1 MGERFTRIGKYRN
14 ELITNFIIMC
24 MNKRNYLTAAAM
36 ALAVLSSCGGQKEAR
51 NTSGIDLAN
60 MDTTVS
66 AGQDF
71 FRYACGGWNDAHPL
85 TAEYSRYGTFD
96 QLAENNQKQLREL
109 IEGLASQQNEAGTVA
124 QKIGDLYNIAMDSVA
139 RNEQGFAP
147 VKPMLDKIAA
157 LTDKSQIIP
166 MSVEM
171 RRFQG
176 IGTYF
181 NFYVYADPKN
191 SALNIFQMGQGGIN
205 LGEKEYYLDTDSITE
220 NIRNE
225 YKKYIAKLFALSGF
239 SEAEAQQ
246 KVADVME
253 IETSIAK
260 VSRSAAELR
269 NPEANYH
276 KMSYADLKKRIP
288 GIDWDAFMTGLG
300 IQAPAELNVEQ
311 VESIQEVARLISAL
325 PVSKHVSYLEYNL
338 LDAAASCLSDD
349 FVAARF
355 DFYGKVMSGRQ
366 VNQPRW
372 KRAVNSVN
380 GMLGELVGEMYVEK
394 YFPAAAKERMLKL
407 VENLRVALGER
418 IDAQEWMSDSTKV
431 RAHEKLDAFRVKV
444 GYPDK
449 WKDYSK
455 LEIKKDSYWANVCRA
470 SEWGFNDMISRL
482 GKPVDRD
489 EWLMT
494 PQTVNAY
501 YNPSTNEICF
511 PAAILQP
518 PFFNMDADDAAN
530 YGAIGVVI
538 GHEMT
543 HGFDD
548 QGRQFDKN
556 GNLTDWWAE
565 GDADR
570 FKERAQVMVDFFN
583 NIEVLPG
590 LKGNGQLT
598 LGENLADHGGLNVA
612 YLAFRNATKD
622 APLEVKEG
630 FTPEQR
636 FFIAYATLWAGNIR
650 DEQARVYTKSDPHSL
665 GKWRV
670 NGALPHIQAWYDAFQ
685 ITPDDSLYVAPENRV
700 NIW

>member
-1 MGERFTRIGKYRN
+1 
-14 ELITNFIIMC
+14 
-24 MNKRNYLTAAAM
+24 MNKKNYVAVATLAFAMLT
-36 ALAVLSSCGGQKEAR
+36 SCAGQKEAKS
-51 NTSGIDLAN
+51 TSGIDLAN

-66 AGQDF
+66 AGTDF

-85 TAEYSRYGTFD
+85 IAEYSRYGTFD
-96 QLAENNQKQLREL
+96 ELFENSQKQLREL
-109 IEGLASQQNEAGTVA
+109 IEGLAAQKNNQAGSAA
-124 QKIGDLYNIAMDSVA
+124 QKIGDLYNMAMDSVTL
-139 RNEQGFAP
+139 NKQGAEP
-147 VKPMLDKIAA
+147 VKAMLDKIAGMK
-157 LTDKSQIIP
+157 DKSEIVP
-166 MSVEM
+166 MMTEM
-171 RRFQG
+171 AHIG

-181 NFYVYADPKN
+181 RSYVYADPKN
-191 SALNIFQMGQGGIN
+191 SSLNIFQMGQGGIN
-205 LGEKEYYLDTDSITE
+205 LGEKEYYLDTDSITQ
-220 NIRNE
+220 NIRE
-225 YKKYIAKLFALSGF
+225 QYKLYIGKLFQLAGF
-239 SEAEAQQ
+239 SEADAQQ

-253 IETSIAK
+253 IETAIAK
-260 VSRSAAELR
+260 VSRSATELR
-269 NPEANYH
+269 DPEANYH
-276 KMSYADLKKRIP
+276 KMSFDELKKTIS
-288 GIDWDAFMTGLG
+288 GIDWDAYMKGLG
-300 IQAPAELNVEQ
+300 IQVPAELNVEQ
-311 VESIQEVARLISAL
+311 VEPIQEVARLMNTL
-325 PVSKHVSYLEYNL
+325 PLSKHVSYLEYNL

-355 DFYGKVMSGRQ
+355 DFYGKVLSGRQ

-394 YFPAAAKERMLKL
+394 YFPAAAKERMVKL
-407 VENLRVALGER
+407 VKNLQTALGER
-418 IDAQEWMSDSTKV
+418 IDAQEWMSDSTKI
-431 RAHEKLDAFRVKV
+431 RAHEKLAVFHVKV

-455 LEIKKDSYWANVCRA
+455 LEIKNDSYWANVCRA
-470 SEWGFNDMISRL
+470 SEWGFNDMYSRI
-482 GKPVDRD
+482 GKPVDKD

-518 PFFNMDADDAAN
+518 PFFNMEADDAAN

-548 QGRQFDKN
+548 QGRQFDKD
-556 GNLTDWWAE
+556 GNLTDWWAP

-583 NIEVLPG
+583 KIEVLPG
-590 LKGNGQLT
+590 LQANGELT

-612 YLAFRNATKD
+612 YLAFQNATKD
-622 APLEVKEG
+622 APLGVVDG

-636 FFIAYATLWAGNIR
+636 FFLAYATLWAGNIR
-650 DEQARVYTKSDPHSL
+650 DEQIRVYTKSDPHSL

-670 NGALPHIQAWYDAFQ
+670 NGALPHIQAWYDAFH
-685 ITPDDSLYVAPENRV
+685 ITPSDPLYVAPENRV
-700 NIW
+700 NVW

>member
-1 MGERFTRIGKYRN
+1 
-14 ELITNFIIMC
+14 
-24 MNKRNYLTAAAM
+24 MNKKNYVAAAT
-36 ALAVLSSCGGQKEAR
+36 LAFAMLTSCAGQKEAKSI
-51 NTSGIDLAN
+51 SGINLAN

-66 AGQDF
+66 AGTDF

-96 QLAENNQKQLREL
+96 ELFENSQTQLREL
-109 IEGLASQQNEAGTVA
+109 IEGLAAQKNNQAGSAA
-124 QKIGDLYNIAMDSVA
+124 QKIGDLYNMAMDSVTL
-139 RNEQGFAP
+139 NKQGAEP
-147 VKPMLDKIAA
+147 VKAMLDKIAG
-157 LTDKSQIIP
+157 LKDKNEIVP
-166 MSVEM
+166 MMTEM
-171 RRFQG
+171 AHIG

-181 NFYVYADPKN
+181 RSYVYADPKN
-191 SALNIFQMGQGGIN
+191 SSLNIFQMGQGGIN
-205 LGEKEYYLDTDSITE
+205 LGEKEYYLDTDSITQ
-220 NIRNE
+220 NIRE
-225 YKKYIAKLFALSGF
+225 QYKLYIGKLFQLAGF
-239 SEAEAQQ
+239 SEADAQQ

-253 IETSIAK
+253 IETAIAK
-260 VSRSAAELR
+260 VSRSATELR
-269 NPEANYH
+269 DPEANYH
-276 KMSYADLKKRIP
+276 KMSFDELKKTIA
-288 GIDWDAFMTGLG
+288 GIDWDAYMKGLG

-311 VESIQEVARLISAL
+311 VEPIQEVARLMNTL
-325 PVSKHVSYLEYNL
+325 PLSKHVSYLEYNL

-355 DFYGKVMSGRQ
+355 DFYGKVLSGRQ

-394 YFPAAAKERMLKL
+394 YFPAAAKERMVKL
-407 VENLRVALGER
+407 VKNLQTALGER
-418 IDAQEWMSDSTKV
+418 IDAQEWMSDSTKI
-431 RAHEKLDAFRVKV
+431 RAHEKLATFHVKV

-455 LEIKKDSYWANVCRA
+455 LEIKNDSYWANVCRA
-470 SEWGFNDMISRL
+470 SEWRFNDMYSRI
-482 GKPVDRD
+482 GKPVDKD

-518 PFFNMDADDAAN
+518 PFFNMEADDAAN

-548 QGRQFDKN
+548 QGRQFDKD
-556 GNLTDWWAE
+556 GNLTDWWAP

-583 NIEVLPG
+583 KIEVLPG
-590 LKGNGQLT
+590 LQANGELT

-612 YLAFRNATKD
+612 YLAFQNATKD
-622 APLEVKEG
+622 APLGVVDG

-636 FFIAYATLWAGNIR
+636 FFLAYATLWAGNIR
-650 DEQARVYTKSDPHSL
+650 DEQIRVYTKSDPHSL

-670 NGALPHIQAWYDAFQ
+670 NGALPHIQAWYDAFH
-685 ITPDDSLYVAPENRV
+685 ITPSDPLYVAPENRV
-700 NIW
+700 NVW

>member
-1 MGERFTRIGKYRN
+1 
-14 ELITNFIIMC
+14 
-24 MNKRNYLTAAAM
+24 MNKKNYVAVATLAFAMLT
-36 ALAVLSSCGGQKEAR
+36 SCAGQKEAKS
-51 NTSGIDLAN
+51 TSGIDLAN

-66 AGQDF
+66 AGTDF

-96 QLAENNQKQLREL
+96 ELFENSQTQLREL
-109 IEGLASQQNEAGTVA
+109 IEGLAAQKNNQAGSAA
-124 QKIGDLYNIAMDSVA
+124 QKIGDLYNMAMDSVTL
-139 RNEQGFAP
+139 NKQGAEP
-147 VKPMLDKIAA
+147 VKAMLDKIAG
-157 LTDKSQIIP
+157 LKDKSEIVP
-166 MSVEM
+166 MMTEM
-171 RRFQG
+171 AHIG

-181 NFYVYADPKN
+181 HSYVYADPKN
-191 SALNIFQMGQGGIN
+191 SSLNIFQMGQGGIN
-205 LGEKEYYLDTDSITE
+205 LGEKEYYLDTDSITQ
-220 NIRNE
+220 NIRE
-225 YKKYIAKLFALSGF
+225 QYKLYIGKLFQLAGF
-239 SEAEAQQ
+239 SEADAQQ

-253 IETSIAK
+253 IETAIAK
-260 VSRSAAELR
+260 VSRSATELR
-269 NPEANYH
+269 DPEANYH
-276 KMSYADLKKRIP
+276 KMSFDELKKTIA
-288 GIDWDAFMTGLG
+288 GIDWDAYMKGLG

-311 VESIQEVARLISAL
+311 VEPIQEVARLMNTL
-325 PVSKHVSYLEYNL
+325 PLSKHVSYLEYNL

-355 DFYGKVMSGRQ
+355 DFYGKVLSGRQ

-394 YFPAAAKERMLKL
+394 YFPAAAKERMVKL
-407 VENLRVALGER
+407 VKNLQTALGER
-418 IDAQEWMSDSTKV
+418 IDAQEWMSDSTKI
-431 RAHEKLDAFRVKV
+431 RAHEKLATFHVKV

-455 LEIKKDSYWANVCRA
+455 LEIKNDSYWANVCRA
-470 SEWGFNDMISRL
+470 SEWGFNDMYSRI
-482 GKPVDRD
+482 GKPVDKD

-518 PFFNMDADDAAN
+518 PFFNMEADDAAN

-548 QGRQFDKN
+548 QGRQFDKD
-556 GNLTDWWAE
+556 GNLTDWWAP

-583 NIEVLPG
+583 KIEVLPG
-590 LKGNGQLT
+590 LQANGELT

-612 YLAFRNATKD
+612 YLAFQNATKD
-622 APLEVKEG
+622 APLDVVDG

-636 FFIAYATLWAGNIR
+636 FFLAYATLWAGNIR
-650 DEQARVYTKSDPHSL
+650 DEQIRVYTKSDPHSL

-670 NGALPHIQAWYDAFQ
+670 NGALPHIQAWYDAFH
-685 ITPDDSLYVAPENRV
+685 ITPSDPLYVAPENRV
-700 NIW
+700 NVW

>member
-1 MGERFTRIGKYRN
+1 
-14 ELITNFIIMC
+14 
-24 MNKRNYLTAAAM
+24 MNKKNYVAVATLAFAMLT
-36 ALAVLSSCGGQKEAR
+36 SCAGQKEAKS
-51 NTSGIDLAN
+51 TSGIDLAN

-66 AGQDF
+66 AGTDF

-96 QLAENNQKQLREL
+96 ELFENSQKQLREL
-109 IEGLASQQNEAGTVA
+109 IEGLAAQKNNQAGSAA
-124 QKIGDLYNIAMDSVA
+124 QKIGDLYNMAMDSVTL
-139 RNEQGFAP
+139 NKQGAEP
-147 VKPMLDKIAA
+147 VKAMLDKIAGMK
-157 LTDKSQIIP
+157 DKSEIVP
-166 MSVEM
+166 MMTEM
-171 RRFQG
+171 AHIG

-181 NFYVYADPKN
+181 RSYVYADPKN
-191 SALNIFQMGQGGIN
+191 SSLNIFQMGQGGIN
-205 LGEKEYYLDTDSITE
+205 LGEKEYYLDTDSITQ
-220 NIRNE
+220 NIRE
-225 YKKYIAKLFALSGF
+225 QYKLYIGKLFQLAGF
-239 SEAEAQQ
+239 SEADAQQ

-253 IETSIAK
+253 IETAIAK
-260 VSRSAAELR
+260 VSRSATELR
-269 NPEANYH
+269 DPEANYQ
-276 KMSYADLKKRIP
+276 KMSFDELKKTIS
-288 GIDWDAFMTGLG
+288 GIDWDAYMKGLG
-300 IQAPAELNVEQ
+300 IQVPAELNVEQ
-311 VESIQEVARLISAL
+311 VEPIQEVARLMNTL
-325 PVSKHVSYLEYNL
+325 PLSKHVSYLEYNL

-355 DFYGKVMSGRQ
+355 DFYGKVLSGRQ

-394 YFPAAAKERMLKL
+394 YFPAAAKERMVKL
-407 VENLRVALGER
+407 VKNLQTALGER
-418 IDAQEWMSDSTKV
+418 IDAQEWMSDSTKI
-431 RAHEKLDAFRVKV
+431 RAHEKLAAFHVKV

-455 LEIKKDSYWANVCRA
+455 LEIKNDSYWANVCRA
-470 SEWGFNDMISRL
+470 SEWGFNDMYSRI
-482 GKPVDRD
+482 GKPVDKD

-518 PFFNMDADDAAN
+518 PFFNMEADDAAN

-548 QGRQFDKN
+548 QGRQFDKD
-556 GNLTDWWAE
+556 GNLTDWWAP

-583 NIEVLPG
+583 KIEVLPG
-590 LKGNGQLT
+590 LQANGELT

-612 YLAFRNATKD
+612 YLAFQNATKD
-622 APLEVKEG
+622 APLGVVDG

-636 FFIAYATLWAGNIR
+636 FFLAYATLWAGNIR
-650 DEQARVYTKSDPHSL
+650 DEQIRVYTKSDPHSL

-670 NGALPHIQAWYDAFQ
+670 NGALPHIQAWYDAFH
-685 ITPDDSLYVAPENRV
+685 ITPSDPLYVAPENRV
-700 NIW
+700 NVW

>member
-1 MGERFTRIGKYRN
+1 
-14 ELITNFIIMC
+14 
-24 MNKRNYLTAAAM
+24 MNKKNYVAVATLAFAMLT
-36 ALAVLSSCGGQKEAR
+36 SCAGQKEAKS
-51 NTSGIDLAN
+51 TSGINLAN

-66 AGQDF
+66 AGTDF

-96 QLAENNQKQLREL
+96 ELFENSQTQLREL
-109 IEGLASQQNEAGTVA
+109 IEGLAAQKNNQAGSAA
-124 QKIGDLYNIAMDSVA
+124 QKIGDLYNMAMDSVTL
-139 RNEQGFAP
+139 NKQGAEP
-147 VKPMLDKIAA
+147 VKAMLDKIAG
-157 LTDKSQIIP
+157 LKDKNEIVP
-166 MSVEM
+166 MMTEM
-171 RRFQG
+171 AHIG

-181 NFYVYADPKN
+181 RSYVYADPKN
-191 SALNIFQMGQGGIN
+191 SSLNIFQMGQGGIN
-205 LGEKEYYLDTDSITE
+205 LGEKEYYLDTDSITQ
-220 NIRNE
+220 NIRE
-225 YKKYIAKLFALSGF
+225 QYKLYIGKLFQLAGF
-239 SEAEAQQ
+239 SEADAQQ

-253 IETSIAK
+253 IETAIAK
-260 VSRSAAELR
+260 VSRSATELR
-269 NPEANYH
+269 DPEANYH
-276 KMSYADLKKRIP
+276 KMSFDELKKTIA
-288 GIDWDAFMTGLG
+288 GIDWDAYMKGWG

-311 VESIQEVARLISAL
+311 VEPIQEVARLMNTL
-325 PVSKHVSYLEYNL
+325 PLSKHVSYLEYNL

-355 DFYGKVMSGRQ
+355 DFYGKVLSGRQ

-394 YFPAAAKERMLKL
+394 YFPAAAKERMVKL
-407 VENLRVALGER
+407 VKNLQTALGER
-418 IDAQEWMSDSTKV
+418 IDAQEWMSDSTKI
-431 RAHEKLDAFRVKV
+431 RAHEKLATFHVKV

-455 LEIKKDSYWANVCRA
+455 LEIKNDSYWANVCRA
-470 SEWGFNDMISRL
+470 SEWGFNDMYSRI
-482 GKPVDRD
+482 GKPVDKD

-518 PFFNMDADDAAN
+518 PFFNMEADDAAN

-548 QGRQFDKN
+548 QGRQFDKD
-556 GNLTDWWAE
+556 GNLTDWWAP

-583 NIEVLPG
+583 KIEVLPG
-590 LKGNGQLT
+590 LQANGELT

-612 YLAFRNATKD
+612 YLAFQNATKD
-622 APLEVKEG
+622 APLGVVDG

-636 FFIAYATLWAGNIR
+636 FFLAYATLWAGNIR
-650 DEQARVYTKSDPHSL
+650 DEQIRVYTKSDPHSL

-670 NGALPHIQAWYDAFQ
+670 NGALPHIQAWYDAFH
-685 ITPDDSLYVAPENRV
+685 ITPSDPLYVAPENRV
-700 NIW
+700 NVW

>member
-1 MGERFTRIGKYRN
+1 
-14 ELITNFIIMC
+14 
-24 MNKRNYLTAAAM
+24 MNKKNYVAVATLAFAMLT
-36 ALAVLSSCGGQKEAR
+36 SCAGQKEAKS
-51 NTSGIDLAN
+51 TSGIDLAN

-66 AGQDF
+66 AGTDF
-71 FRYACGGWNDAHPL
+71 FRYACGGWNDAYPL

-96 QLAENNQKQLREL
+96 ELFENSQKQLREL
-109 IEGLASQQNEAGTVA
+109 IEGLAAQKNNQAGSAA
-124 QKIGDLYNIAMDSVA
+124 QKIGDLYNMAMDSVTL
-139 RNEQGFAP
+139 NKQGAEP
-147 VKPMLDKIAA
+147 VKAMLDKIAGMK
-157 LTDKSQIIP
+157 DKSEIVP
-166 MSVEM
+166 MMTEM
-171 RRFQG
+171 AHIG

-181 NFYVYADPKN
+181 RSYVYADPKN
-191 SALNIFQMGQGGIN
+191 SSLNIFQMGQGGIN
-205 LGEKEYYLDTDSITE
+205 LGEKEYYLDTDSITQ
-220 NIRNE
+220 NIRE
-225 YKKYIAKLFALSGF
+225 QYKLYIGKLFQLAGF
-239 SEAEAQQ
+239 SEADAQQ

-253 IETSIAK
+253 VETAIAK
-260 VSRSAAELR
+260 VSRSATELR
-269 NPEANYH
+269 DPEANYH
-276 KMSYADLKKRIP
+276 KMSFDELKKTIS
-288 GIDWDAFMTGLG
+288 GIDWDAYMKGLG
-300 IQAPAELNVEQ
+300 IQVPAELNVEQ
-311 VESIQEVARLISAL
+311 VEPIQEVARLMNTL
-325 PVSKHVSYLEYNL
+325 PLSKHVSYLEYNL

-355 DFYGKVMSGRQ
+355 DFYGKVLSGRQ

-394 YFPAAAKERMLKL
+394 YFPAAAKERMVKL
-407 VENLRVALGER
+407 VKNLQTALGER
-418 IDAQEWMSDSTKV
+418 IDAQEWMSDSTKI
-431 RAHEKLDAFRVKV
+431 RAHEKLAVFHVKV

-455 LEIKKDSYWANVCRA
+455 LEIKNDSYWANVCRA
-470 SEWGFNDMISRL
+470 SEWGFNDMYSRI
-482 GKPVDRD
+482 GKPVDKD

-518 PFFNMDADDAAN
+518 PFFNMEADDAAN

-548 QGRQFDKN
+548 QGRQFDKD
-556 GNLTDWWAE
+556 GNLTDWWAP

-583 NIEVLPG
+583 KIEVLPG
-590 LKGNGQLT
+590 LQANGELT

-612 YLAFRNATKD
+612 YLAFQNATKD
-622 APLEVKEG
+622 APLGVVDG

-636 FFIAYATLWAGNIR
+636 FFLAYATLWAGNIR
-650 DEQARVYTKSDPHSL
+650 DEQIRVYTKSDPHSL

-670 NGALPHIQAWYDAFQ
+670 NGALPHIQAWYDAFH
-685 ITPDDSLYVAPENRV
+685 ITPSDPLYVAPENRV
-700 NIW
+700 NVW

>member
-1 MGERFTRIGKYRN
+1 
-14 ELITNFIIMC
+14 
-24 MNKRNYLTAAAM
+24 MNKKNYVAVATLAFAMLT
-36 ALAVLSSCGGQKEAR
+36 SCAGQKEAKS
-51 NTSGIDLAN
+51 TSGIDLAN

-66 AGQDF
+66 AGTDF

-96 QLAENNQKQLREL
+96 ELFENSQKQLREL
-109 IEGLASQQNEAGTVA
+109 IEGLAAQKNNQAGSAA
-124 QKIGDLYNIAMDSVA
+124 QKIGDLYNMAMDSVTL
-139 RNEQGFAP
+139 NKQGAEP
-147 VKPMLDKIAA
+147 VKAMLDKIAGMK
-157 LTDKSQIIP
+157 DKSEIVP
-166 MSVEM
+166 MMTEM
-171 RRFQG
+171 AHIG

-181 NFYVYADPKN
+181 HSYVYADPKN
-191 SALNIFQMGQGGIN
+191 SSLNIFQMGQGGIN
-205 LGEKEYYLDTDSITE
+205 LGEKEYYLDTDSITQ
-220 NIRNE
+220 NIRE
-225 YKKYIAKLFALSGF
+225 QYKLYIGKLFQLAGF

-253 IETSIAK
+253 IETAIAK
-260 VSRSAAELR
+260 VSRSATELR
-269 NPEANYH
+269 DPEANYH
-276 KMSYADLKKRIP
+276 KMSFDELKKTIA
-288 GIDWDAFMTGLG
+288 GIDWDAYMKGLG

-311 VESIQEVARLISAL
+311 VEPIQEVARLMNTL
-325 PVSKHVSYLEYNL
+325 PLSKHVSYLEYNL

-355 DFYGKVMSGRQ
+355 DFYGKVLSGRQ

-394 YFPAAAKERMLKL
+394 YFPAAAKERMVKL
-407 VENLRVALGER
+407 VKNLQTALGER
-418 IDAQEWMSDSTKV
+418 IDAQEWMSDSTKI
-431 RAHEKLDAFRVKV
+431 RAHEKLATFHVKV

-455 LEIKKDSYWANVCRA
+455 LEIKNDSYWANVCRA
-470 SEWGFNDMISRL
+470 SEWGFNDMYSRI
-482 GKPVDRD
+482 GKPVDKD

-518 PFFNMDADDAAN
+518 PFFNMEADDAAN

-548 QGRQFDKN
+548 QGRQFDKD
-556 GNLTDWWAE
+556 GNLTDWWAP

-583 NIEVLPG
+583 KIEVLPG
-590 LKGNGQLT
+590 LQANGELT

-612 YLAFRNATKD
+612 YLAFQNATKD
-622 APLEVKEG
+622 APLGVVDG

-636 FFIAYATLWAGNIR
+636 FFLAYATLWAGNIR
-650 DEQARVYTKSDPHSL
+650 DEQIRVYTKSDPHSL

-670 NGALPHIQAWYDAFQ
+670 NGALPHIQAWYDAFH
-685 ITPDDSLYVAPENRV
+685 ITPSDSLYVAPENRV
-700 NIW
+700 NVW

>member
-1 MGERFTRIGKYRN
+1 
-14 ELITNFIIMC
+14 
-24 MNKRNYLTAAAM
+24 MNKKNYVAVATLAFAMLT
-36 ALAVLSSCGGQKEAR
+36 SCAGQKEAKS
-51 NTSGIDLAN
+51 TSGIDLAN

-66 AGQDF
+66 AGTDF

-96 QLAENNQKQLREL
+96 ELFENSQTQLREL
-109 IEGLASQQNEAGTVA
+109 IEGLAAQKNNQAGSAA
-124 QKIGDLYNIAMDSVA
+124 QKIGDLYNMAMDSVTL
-139 RNEQGFAP
+139 NKQGAEP
-147 VKPMLDKIAA
+147 VKAMLDKIAG
-157 LTDKSQIIP
+157 LKDKSEIVP
-166 MSVEM
+166 MMTEM
-171 RRFQG
+171 AHIG

-181 NFYVYADPKN
+181 RSYVYADPKN
-191 SALNIFQMGQGGIN
+191 SSLNIFQMGQGGIN
-205 LGEKEYYLDTDSITE
+205 LGEKEYYLDTDSITQ
-220 NIRNE
+220 NIRE
-225 YKKYIAKLFALSGF
+225 QYKLYIGKLFQLAGF
-239 SEAEAQQ
+239 SEADAQQ

-253 IETSIAK
+253 IETAIAK
-260 VSRSAAELR
+260 VSRSATELR
-269 NPEANYH
+269 DPEANYH
-276 KMSYADLKKRIP
+276 KMSFDELKKTIA
-288 GIDWDAFMTGLG
+288 GIDWDAYMKGLG

-311 VESIQEVARLISAL
+311 VEPIQEVARLMNTL
-325 PVSKHVSYLEYNL
+325 PLSKHVSYLEYNL

-355 DFYGKVMSGRQ
+355 DFYGKVLSGRQ

-394 YFPAAAKERMLKL
+394 YFPAAAKERMVKL
-407 VENLRVALGER
+407 VKNLQTALGER
-418 IDAQEWMSDSTKV
+418 IDAQEWMSDSTKI
-431 RAHEKLDAFRVKV
+431 RAHEKLTTFHVKV

-455 LEIKKDSYWANVCRA
+455 LEIKNDSYWANVCRA
-470 SEWGFNDMISRL
+470 SEWGFNDMYSRI
-482 GKPVDRD
+482 GKPVDKD

-518 PFFNMDADDAAN
+518 PFFNMEADDAAN

-548 QGRQFDKN
+548 QGRQFDKD
-556 GNLTDWWAE
+556 GNLTDWWAP

-583 NIEVLPG
+583 KIEVLPG
-590 LKGNGQLT
+590 LQANGELT

-612 YLAFRNATKD
+612 YLAFQNATKD
-622 APLEVKEG
+622 APLGVVDG

-636 FFIAYATLWAGNIR
+636 FFLAYATLWAGNIR
-650 DEQARVYTKSDPHSL
+650 DEQIRVYTKSDPHSL

-670 NGALPHIQAWYDAFQ
+670 NGALPHIQAWYDAFH
-685 ITPDDSLYVAPENRV
+685 ITPSDPLYVAPENRV
-700 NIW
+700 NVW

>member
-1 MGERFTRIGKYRN
+1 
-14 ELITNFIIMC
+14 
-24 MNKRNYLTAAAM
+24 MNKKNYLTVAAM
-36 ALAVLSSCGGQKEAR
+36 TLAVLSSCGGQKEVK
-51 NTSGIDLAN
+51 NTSGINLAN

-109 IEGLASQQNEAGTVA
+109 IEGLAAQQNEQGTTA
-124 QKIGDLYNIAMDSVA
+124 QKVGDLYNMAMDSVTL
-139 RNEQGFAP
+139 NEQGYAP
-147 VKPMLDKIAA
+147 IKPMLEKIAA
-157 LTDKSQIIP
+157 LTDKKQIIP

-171 RRFQG
+171 RRSQG

-191 SALNIFQMGQGGIN
+191 SVLNIFQMGQGGIN

-225 YKKYIAKLFALSGF
+225 YKKYIAKLFTLAGF
-239 SEAEAQQ
+239 SEADAQQ

-253 IETSIAK
+253 IETGIAK

-276 KMSYADLKKRIP
+276 KMTYADLKKQIP

-311 VESIQEVARLISAL
+311 VEPIQEVARLINTL
-325 PVSKHVSYLEYNL
+325 PVSKHISYLEYNL

-394 YFPAAAKERMLKL
+394 YFPAAAKERMVKL
-407 VENLRVALGER
+407 VKNLQVALGER

-431 RAHEKLDAFRVKV
+431 RAHEKLDAFHVKV

-455 LEIKKDSYWANVCRA
+455 LDIKKDSYWANVCRA

-482 GKPVDRD
+482 GKPVDKD

-548 QGRQFDKN
+548 QGRQFDKD
-556 GNLTDWWAE
+556 GNLKDWWAE

-590 LKGNGQLT
+590 LNGNGQLT

-612 YLAFRNATKD
+612 YLAFQNATKD
-622 APLEVKEG
+622 APLEVKDG

-650 DEQARVYTKSDPHSL
+650 DEQIRVYTKSDPHSL
-665 GKWRV
+665 GRWRV
-670 NGALPHIQAWYDAFQ
+670 NGALPHIQAWYDAFN
-685 ITPDDSLYVAPENRV
+685 ITPDDSLYVAPEKRV

>member
-1 MGERFTRIGKYRN
+1 
-14 ELITNFIIMC
+14 
-24 MNKRNYLTAAAM
+24 MNKKNYVAVATLAFAMLT
-36 ALAVLSSCGGQKEAR
+36 SCAGQKEAKS
-51 NTSGIDLAN
+51 TSGIDLAN

-66 AGQDF
+66 AGTDF

-96 QLAENNQKQLREL
+96 ELFENSQKQLREL
-109 IEGLASQQNEAGTVA
+109 IEGLAAQKNNQAGSAA
-124 QKIGDLYNIAMDSVA
+124 QKIGDLYNMAMDSVTL
-139 RNEQGFAP
+139 NKQGAEP
-147 VKPMLDKIAA
+147 VKAMLDKIADMK
-157 LTDKSQIIP
+157 DKSEIVP
-166 MSVEM
+166 MMTEM
-171 RRFQG
+171 AHIG

-181 NFYVYADPKN
+181 RSYVYADPKN
-191 SALNIFQMGQGGIN
+191 SSLNIFQMGQGGIN
-205 LGEKEYYLDTDSITE
+205 LGEKEYYLDTDSITQ
-220 NIRNE
+220 NIRE
-225 YKKYIAKLFALSGF
+225 QYKLYIGKLFQLAGF
-239 SEAEAQQ
+239 SEADAQQ

-253 IETSIAK
+253 IETAIAK
-260 VSRSAAELR
+260 VSRSATELR
-269 NPEANYH
+269 DPEANYH
-276 KMSYADLKKRIP
+276 KMSFDELKKTIA
-288 GIDWDAFMTGLG
+288 GIDWDAYMKGLG

-311 VESIQEVARLISAL
+311 VEPIQEVARLMNTL
-325 PVSKHVSYLEYNL
+325 PLSKHVSYLEYNL

-355 DFYGKVMSGRQ
+355 DFYGKVLSGRQ

-394 YFPAAAKERMLKL
+394 YFPAAAKERMVKL
-407 VENLRVALGER
+407 VKNLQTALGER
-418 IDAQEWMSDSTKV
+418 IDAQEWMSDSTKI
-431 RAHEKLDAFRVKV
+431 RAHEKLAAFHVKV

-455 LEIKKDSYWANVCRA
+455 LEIKNDSYWANVCRA
-470 SEWGFNDMISRL
+470 SEWGFNDMYSRI
-482 GKPVDRD
+482 GKPVDKD

-518 PFFNMDADDAAN
+518 PFFNMEADDAAN

-548 QGRQFDKN
+548 QGRQFDKD
-556 GNLTDWWAE
+556 GNLTDWWAP

-583 NIEVLPG
+583 KIEVLPG
-590 LKGNGQLT
+590 LQANGELT

-612 YLAFRNATKD
+612 YLAFQNATKD
-622 APLEVKEG
+622 APLGVVDG

-636 FFIAYATLWAGNIR
+636 FFLAYATLWAGNIR
-650 DEQARVYTKSDPHSL
+650 DEQIRVYTKSDPHSL

-670 NGALPHIQAWYDAFQ
+670 NGALPHIQAWYDAFH
-685 ITPDDSLYVAPENRV
+685 ITPSDPLYVAPENRV
-700 NIW
+700 NVW

>member
-1 MGERFTRIGKYRN
+1 
-14 ELITNFIIMC
+14 
-24 MNKRNYLTAAAM
+24 MNKKNYVAVATLAFAMLT
-36 ALAVLSSCGGQKEAR
+36 SCAGQKEAKS
-51 NTSGIDLAN
+51 TSGIDLAN

-66 AGQDF
+66 AGTDF

-96 QLAENNQKQLREL
+96 ELFENSQKQLREL
-109 IEGLASQQNEAGTVA
+109 IEGLAAQKNNQAGSAA
-124 QKIGDLYNIAMDSVA
+124 QKIGDLYNMAMDSVTL
-139 RNEQGFAP
+139 NKQGAEP
-147 VKPMLDKIAA
+147 VKAMLDKIAG
-157 LTDKSQIIP
+157 LKDKSEIVP
-166 MSVEM
+166 MMTEM
-171 RRFQG
+171 AHIG

-181 NFYVYADPKN
+181 HSYVYADPKN
-191 SALNIFQMGQGGIN
+191 SSLNIFQMGQGGIN
-205 LGEKEYYLDTDSITE
+205 LGEKEYYLDTDSITQS
-220 NIRNE
+220 IRE
-225 YKKYIAKLFALSGF
+225 QYKLYIGKLFQLAGF
-239 SEAEAQQ
+239 SEADAQQ

-253 IETSIAK
+253 IETAIAK
-260 VSRSAAELR
+260 VSRSATELR
-269 NPEANYH
+269 DPEANYH
-276 KMSYADLKKRIP
+276 KMSFDELKKTIA
-288 GIDWDAFMTGLG
+288 GIDWDAYMKGLG

-311 VESIQEVARLISAL
+311 VEPIQEVARLMNTL
-325 PVSKHVSYLEYNL
+325 PLSKHVSYLEYNL

-355 DFYGKVMSGRQ
+355 DFYGKVLSGRQ

-394 YFPAAAKERMLKL
+394 YFPAAAKERMVKL
-407 VENLRVALGER
+407 VKNLQTALGER
-418 IDAQEWMSDSTKV
+418 IDAQEWMSDSTKI
-431 RAHEKLDAFRVKV
+431 RAHEKLAAFHVKV

-455 LEIKKDSYWANVCRA
+455 LEIKNDSYWANVCRA
-470 SEWGFNDMISRL
+470 SEWGFNDMYSRI
-482 GKPVDRD
+482 GKPVDKD

-518 PFFNMDADDAAN
+518 PFFNMEADDAAN

-548 QGRQFDKN
+548 QGRQFDKD
-556 GNLTDWWAE
+556 GNLTDWWAP

-583 NIEVLPG
+583 KIEVLPG
-590 LKGNGQLT
+590 LQANGELT

-612 YLAFRNATKD
+612 YLAFQNATKD
-622 APLEVKEG
+622 APLGVVDG

-636 FFIAYATLWAGNIR
+636 FFLAYATLWAGNIR
-650 DEQARVYTKSDPHSL
+650 DEQIRVYTKSDPHSL

-670 NGALPHIQAWYDAFQ
+670 NGALPHIQAWYDAFH
-685 ITPDDSLYVAPENRV
+685 ITPSDPLYVAPENRV
-700 NIW
+700 NVW

>member
-1 MGERFTRIGKYRN
+1 
-14 ELITNFIIMC
+14 
-24 MNKRNYLTAAAM
+24 MNKKNYVAVATLAFAMLT
-36 ALAVLSSCGGQKEAR
+36 SCAGQKEAKS
-51 NTSGIDLAN
+51 TSGIDLAN

-66 AGQDF
+66 AGTDF

-96 QLAENNQKQLREL
+96 ELFENSQKQLREL
-109 IEGLASQQNEAGTVA
+109 IEGLAAQKNNQAGSAA
-124 QKIGDLYNIAMDSVA
+124 QKIGDLYNMAMDSVTL
-139 RNEQGFAP
+139 NKQGAEP
-147 VKPMLDKIAA
+147 VKAMLDKIAGMK
-157 LTDKSQIIP
+157 DKSEIVP
-166 MSVEM
+166 MMTEM
-171 RRFQG
+171 AHIG

-181 NFYVYADPKN
+181 HSYVYADPKN
-191 SALNIFQMGQGGIN
+191 SSLNIFQMGQGGIN
-205 LGEKEYYLDTDSITE
+205 LGEKEYYLDTDSITQ
-220 NIRNE
+220 NIRE
-225 YKKYIAKLFALSGF
+225 QYKLYIGKLFQLAGF
-239 SEAEAQQ
+239 SEADAQQ

-253 IETSIAK
+253 IETAIAK
-260 VSRSAAELR
+260 VSRSATELR
-269 NPEANYH
+269 DPEANYH
-276 KMSYADLKKRIP
+276 KMSFDELKKTIA
-288 GIDWDAFMTGLG
+288 GIDWDAYMKGLG

-311 VESIQEVARLISAL
+311 VEPIQEVARLMNAL
-325 PVSKHVSYLEYNL
+325 PLSKHVSYLEYNL

-355 DFYGKVMSGRQ
+355 DFYGKVLSGRQ

-394 YFPAAAKERMLKL
+394 YFPAAAKERMVKL
-407 VENLRVALGER
+407 VKNLQTALGER
-418 IDAQEWMSDSTKV
+418 IDAQEWMSDSTKI
-431 RAHEKLDAFRVKV
+431 RAHEKLAAFHVKV

-455 LEIKKDSYWANVCRA
+455 LEIKNDSYWANVCRA
-470 SEWGFNDMISRL
+470 SEWGFNDMYSRI
-482 GKPVDRD
+482 GKPVDKD

-518 PFFNMDADDAAN
+518 PFFNMEADDAAN

-548 QGRQFDKN
+548 QGRQFDKD
-556 GNLTDWWAE
+556 GNLTDWWAP

-583 NIEVLPG
+583 KIEVLPG
-590 LKGNGQLT
+590 LQANGELT

-612 YLAFRNATKD
+612 YLAFQNATKD
-622 APLEVKEG
+622 APLGVVDG

-636 FFIAYATLWAGNIR
+636 FFLAYATLWAGNIR
-650 DEQARVYTKSDPHSL
+650 DEQIRVYTKSDPHSL

-670 NGALPHIQAWYDAFQ
+670 NGALPHIQAWYDAFH
-685 ITPDDSLYVAPENRV
+685 ITPSDPLYVAPENRV
-700 NIW
+700 NVW

>member
-1 MGERFTRIGKYRN
+1 
-14 ELITNFIIMC
+14 
-24 MNKRNYLTAAAM
+24 MNKKNYVAVATLAFAMLT
-36 ALAVLSSCGGQKEAR
+36 SCAGQKEAKS
-51 NTSGIDLAN
+51 TSGIDLAN

-66 AGQDF
+66 AGTDF

-96 QLAENNQKQLREL
+96 ELFENSQKQLREL
-109 IEGLASQQNEAGTVA
+109 IEGLAAQKNNQAGSAA
-124 QKIGDLYNIAMDSVA
+124 QKIGDLYNMAMDSVTL
-139 RNEQGFAP
+139 NKQGAEP
-147 VKPMLDKIAA
+147 VKAMLDKIAGMK
-157 LTDKSQIIP
+157 DKSGIVP
-166 MSVEM
+166 MMTEM
-171 RRFQG
+171 AHIG

-181 NFYVYADPKN
+181 HSYVYADPKN
-191 SALNIFQMGQGGIN
+191 SSLNIFQMGQGGIN
-205 LGEKEYYLDTDSITE
+205 LGEKEYYLDTDSITQ
-220 NIRNE
+220 NIRE
-225 YKKYIAKLFALSGF
+225 QYKLYIGKLFQLAGF
-239 SEAEAQQ
+239 SEADAQQ

-253 IETSIAK
+253 IETAIAK
-260 VSRSAAELR
+260 VSRSATELR
-269 NPEANYH
+269 DPEANYH
-276 KMSYADLKKRIP
+276 KMSFDELKKTIA
-288 GIDWDAFMTGLG
+288 GIDWDTYMKGLG

-311 VESIQEVARLISAL
+311 VEPIQEVARLMNTL
-325 PVSKHVSYLEYNL
+325 PLSKHVSYLEYNL

-355 DFYGKVMSGRQ
+355 DFYGKVLSGRQ

-394 YFPAAAKERMLKL
+394 YFPAAAKERMVKL
-407 VENLRVALGER
+407 VKNLQTALGER
-418 IDAQEWMSDSTKV
+418 IDAQEWMSDSTKI
-431 RAHEKLDAFRVKV
+431 RAHEKLATFHVKV

-455 LEIKKDSYWANVCRA
+455 LEIKNDSYWANVCRV
-470 SEWGFNDMISRL
+470 SEWGFNDMYSRI
-482 GKPVDRD
+482 GKPVDKD

-518 PFFNMDADDAAN
+518 PFFNMEADDAAN

-548 QGRQFDKN
+548 QGRQFDKD
-556 GNLTDWWAE
+556 GNLTDWWAP

-583 NIEVLPG
+583 KIEVLPG
-590 LKGNGQLT
+590 LQANGELT

-612 YLAFRNATKD
+612 YLAFQNATKD
-622 APLEVKEG
+622 APLGVVDG

-636 FFIAYATLWAGNIR
+636 FFLAYATLWAGNIR
-650 DEQARVYTKSDPHSL
+650 DEQIRVYTKSDPHSL

-670 NGALPHIQAWYDAFQ
+670 NGALPHIQAWYDAFH
-685 ITPDDSLYVAPENRV
+685 ITPSDSLYVAPENRV
-700 NIW
+700 NVW

>member
-1 MGERFTRIGKYRN
+1 
-14 ELITNFIIMC
+14 
-24 MNKRNYLTAAAM
+24 MNKKNYVAVATLAFAMLT
-36 ALAVLSSCGGQKEAR
+36 SCAGQKEAKS
-51 NTSGIDLAN
+51 TSGIDLAN

-66 AGQDF
+66 AGTDF

-96 QLAENNQKQLREL
+96 ELFENSQKQLREL
-109 IEGLASQQNEAGTVA
+109 IEGLAAQKNNQAGSAA
-124 QKIGDLYNIAMDSVA
+124 QKIGDLYNMAMDSVTL
-139 RNEQGFAP
+139 NKQGAEP
-147 VKPMLDKIAA
+147 VKAMLDKIAGMK
-157 LTDKSQIIP
+157 DKSEIVP
-166 MSVEM
+166 MMTEM
-171 RRFQG
+171 AHIG

-181 NFYVYADPKN
+181 HSYVYADPKN
-191 SALNIFQMGQGGIN
+191 SSLNIFQMGQGGIN
-205 LGEKEYYLDTDSITE
+205 LGEKEYYLDTDSITQ
-220 NIRNE
+220 NIRE
-225 YKKYIAKLFALSGF
+225 QYKLYIGKLFQLAGF
-239 SEAEAQQ
+239 SEADAQQ

-253 IETSIAK
+253 LETAIAK
-260 VSRSAAELR
+260 VSRSATELR
-269 NPEANYH
+269 DPEANYH
-276 KMSYADLKKRIP
+276 KMSFDELKKTIA
-288 GIDWDAFMTGLG
+288 GIDWDAYMKGLG

-311 VESIQEVARLISAL
+311 VEPIQEVARLMNTL
-325 PVSKHVSYLEYNL
+325 PLSKHVSYLEYNL

-355 DFYGKVMSGRQ
+355 DFYGKVLSGRQ

-394 YFPAAAKERMLKL
+394 YFPAAAKERMVKL
-407 VENLRVALGER
+407 VKNLQTALGER
-418 IDAQEWMSDSTKV
+418 IDAQEWMSDSTKI
-431 RAHEKLDAFRVKV
+431 RAHEKLATFHVKV

-455 LEIKKDSYWANVCRA
+455 LEIKNDSYWANVCRA
-470 SEWGFNDMISRL
+470 SEWGFNDMYSRI
-482 GKPVDRD
+482 GKPVDKD

-518 PFFNMDADDAAN
+518 PFFNMEADDAAN

-548 QGRQFDKN
+548 QGRQFDKD
-556 GNLTDWWAE
+556 GNLTDWWAP

-583 NIEVLPG
+583 KIEVLPG
-590 LKGNGQLT
+590 LQANGELT

-612 YLAFRNATKD
+612 YLAFQNATKD
-622 APLEVKEG
+622 APLGVVDG

-636 FFIAYATLWAGNIR
+636 FFLAYATLWAGNIR
-650 DEQARVYTKSDPHSL
+650 NEQIRVYTKSDPHSL

-670 NGALPHIQAWYDAFQ
+670 NGALPHIQAWYDAFH
-685 ITPDDSLYVAPENRV
+685 ITPSDPLYVAPENRV
-700 NIW
+700 NVW

>member
-1 MGERFTRIGKYRN
+1 
-14 ELITNFIIMC
+14 
-24 MNKRNYLTAAAM
+24 MNKKNYVAVATLAFAMLT
-36 ALAVLSSCGGQKEAR
+36 SCAGQKEAKS
-51 NTSGIDLAN
+51 TSGIDLAN

-66 AGQDF
+66 AGTDF

-96 QLAENNQKQLREL
+96 ELFENSQKQLREL
-109 IEGLASQQNEAGTVA
+109 IEGLAAQKNNQAGSAA
-124 QKIGDLYNIAMDSVA
+124 QKIGDLYNMAMDSVTL
-139 RNEQGFAP
+139 NKQGAEP
-147 VKPMLDKIAA
+147 VKAMLDKIAGMK
-157 LTDKSQIIP
+157 DKSEIVP
-166 MSVEM
+166 MMTEM
-171 RRFQG
+171 AHIG

-181 NFYVYADPKN
+181 HSYVYADPKN
-191 SALNIFQMGQGGIN
+191 SSLNIFQMGQGGIN
-205 LGEKEYYLDTDSITE
+205 LGEKEYYLDTDSITQ
-220 NIRNE
+220 NIRE
-225 YKKYIAKLFALSGF
+225 QYKLYIGKLFQLAGF
-239 SEAEAQQ
+239 SEADAQQ

-253 IETSIAK
+253 IETAIAK
-260 VSRSAAELR
+260 VSRSATELR
-269 NPEANYH
+269 DPEANYH
-276 KMSYADLKKRIP
+276 KMSFDELKKTIA
-288 GIDWDAFMTGLG
+288 GIDWDAYMKGLG

-311 VESIQEVARLISAL
+311 VEPIQEVARLMNTL
-325 PVSKHVSYLEYNL
+325 PLSKHVSYLEYNL

-355 DFYGKVMSGRQ
+355 DFYGKVLSGRQ

-394 YFPAAAKERMLKL
+394 YFPAAAKERMVKL
-407 VENLRVALGER
+407 VKNLQTALGER
-418 IDAQEWMSDSTKV
+418 IDAQEWMSDSTKF
-431 RAHEKLDAFRVKV
+431 RAHEKLATFHVKV

-455 LEIKKDSYWANVCRA
+455 LEIKNDSYWANVCRA
-470 SEWGFNDMISRL
+470 SEWGFNDMYSRI
-482 GKPVDRD
+482 GKPVDKD

-518 PFFNMDADDAAN
+518 PFFNMEADDAAN

-548 QGRQFDKN
+548 QGRQFDKD
-556 GNLTDWWAE
+556 GNLTDWWAP

-583 NIEVLPG
+583 KIEVLPG
-590 LKGNGQLT
+590 LQANGELT

-612 YLAFRNATKD
+612 YLAFQNATKD
-622 APLEVKEG
+622 APLGVVDG

-636 FFIAYATLWAGNIR
+636 FFLAYATLWAGNIR
-650 DEQARVYTKSDPHSL
+650 DEQIRVYTKSDPHSL

-670 NGALPHIQAWYDAFQ
+670 NGALPHIQAWYDAFH
-685 ITPDDSLYVAPENRV
+685 ITPSDPLYVAPENRV
-700 NIW
+700 NVW

>member
-1 MGERFTRIGKYRN
+1 
-14 ELITNFIIMC
+14 
-24 MNKRNYLTAAAM
+24 MNKKNYVAVATLAFAMLT
-36 ALAVLSSCGGQKEAR
+36 SCAGQKEAKS
-51 NTSGIDLAN
+51 TSGIDLAN

-66 AGQDF
+66 AGTDF

-96 QLAENNQKQLREL
+96 ELFENSQKQLREL
-109 IEGLASQQNEAGTVA
+109 IEGLAAQKNNQAGSAA
-124 QKIGDLYNIAMDSVA
+124 QKIGDLYNMAMDSVTL
-139 RNEQGFAP
+139 NKQGAEP
-147 VKPMLDKIAA
+147 VKAMLDKIAGMK
-157 LTDKSQIIP
+157 DKSEIVP
-166 MSVEM
+166 MMTEM
-171 RRFQG
+171 AHIG

-181 NFYVYADPKN
+181 HSYVYADPKN
-191 SALNIFQMGQGGIN
+191 SSLNIFQMGQGGIN
-205 LGEKEYYLDTDSITE
+205 LGEKEYYLDTDSITQ
-220 NIRNE
+220 NIRE
-225 YKKYIAKLFALSGF
+225 QYKLYIGKLFQLAGF
-239 SEAEAQQ
+239 SEADAQQ

-253 IETSIAK
+253 IETAIAK
-260 VSRSAAELR
+260 VSRSATELR
-269 NPEANYH
+269 DPEANYH
-276 KMSYADLKKRIP
+276 KMSFDELKKTIA
-288 GIDWDAFMTGLG
+288 GIDWDAYMKGLG

-311 VESIQEVARLISAL
+311 VEPIQEVARLMNTL
-325 PVSKHVSYLEYNL
+325 PLSKHVSYLEYNL

-355 DFYGKVMSGRQ
+355 DFYGKVLSGRQ

-394 YFPAAAKERMLKL
+394 YFPAAAKERMVKL
-407 VENLRVALGER
+407 VKNLQTALGER
-418 IDAQEWMSDSTKV
+418 IDAQEWMSDSTKI
-431 RAHEKLDAFRVKV
+431 RAHEKLATFHVKV

-455 LEIKKDSYWANVCRA
+455 LEIKNDSYWANVCRA
-470 SEWGFNDMISRL
+470 SEWGFNDMYSRI
-482 GKPVDRD
+482 GKPVDKD

-518 PFFNMDADDAAN
+518 PFFNMEADDAAN

-548 QGRQFDKN
+548 QGRQFDKD
-556 GNLTDWWAE
+556 GNLTDWWAP

-583 NIEVLPG
+583 KIEVLPG
-590 LKGNGQLT
+590 LQANGELT

-612 YLAFRNATKD
+612 YLAFQNATKD
-622 APLEVKEG
+622 APLGVVDG

-636 FFIAYATLWAGNIR
+636 FFLAYATLWAGNIR
-650 DEQARVYTKSDPHSL
+650 DEQIRVYIKSDPHSL

-670 NGALPHIQAWYDAFQ
+670 NGALPHIQAWYDAFH
-685 ITPDDSLYVAPENRV
+685 ITPSDPLYVAPENRV
-700 NIW
+700 NVW

>member
-1 MGERFTRIGKYRN
+1 
-14 ELITNFIIMC
+14 
-24 MNKRNYLTAAAM
+24 MNKKNYVAVATLAFAMLT
-36 ALAVLSSCGGQKEAR
+36 SCAGQKEAKS
-51 NTSGIDLAN
+51 TSGINLAN

-66 AGQDF
+66 AGTDF

-96 QLAENNQKQLREL
+96 ELFENSQKQLREL
-109 IEGLASQQNEAGTVA
+109 IEGLAAQKNNQAGSAA
-124 QKIGDLYNIAMDSVA
+124 QKIGDLYNMAMDSVTL
-139 RNEQGFAP
+139 NKQGAEP
-147 VKPMLDKIAA
+147 VKAMLDKIAG
-157 LTDKSQIIP
+157 LKDKSEIVP
-166 MSVEM
+166 MMTEM
-171 RRFQG
+171 AHIG

-181 NFYVYADPKN
+181 HSYVYADPKN
-191 SALNIFQMGQGGIN
+191 SSLNIFQMGQGGIN
-205 LGEKEYYLDTDSITE
+205 LGEKEYYLDTDSITQ
-220 NIRNE
+220 NIRE
-225 YKKYIAKLFALSGF
+225 QYKLYIGKLFQLAGF
-239 SEAEAQQ
+239 SEADAQQ

-253 IETSIAK
+253 IETAIAK
-260 VSRSAAELR
+260 VSRSATELR
-269 NPEANYH
+269 DPEANYH
-276 KMSYADLKKRIP
+276 KMSFDELKKTIA
-288 GIDWDAFMTGLG
+288 GIDWDAYMKGLG

-311 VESIQEVARLISAL
+311 VEPIQEVARLMNTL
-325 PVSKHVSYLEYNL
+325 PLSKHVSYLEYNL

-355 DFYGKVMSGRQ
+355 DFYGKVLSGRQ

-394 YFPAAAKERMLKL
+394 YFPAAAKERMVKL
-407 VENLRVALGER
+407 VKNLQTALGER
-418 IDAQEWMSDSTKV
+418 IDAQEWMSDSTKI
-431 RAHEKLDAFRVKV
+431 RAHEKLAAFHVKV

-455 LEIKKDSYWANVCRA
+455 LEIKNDSYWANVCRA
-470 SEWGFNDMISRL
+470 SEWGFNDIYSRI
-482 GKPVDRD
+482 GKPVDKD

-518 PFFNMDADDAAN
+518 PFFNMEADDAAN

-548 QGRQFDKN
+548 QGRQFDKD
-556 GNLTDWWAE
+556 GNLTDWWAP

-583 NIEVLPG
+583 KIEVLPG
-590 LKGNGQLT
+590 LQANGELT

-612 YLAFRNATKD
+612 YLAFQNATKD
-622 APLEVKEG
+622 APLGVVDG

-636 FFIAYATLWAGNIR
+636 FFLAYATLWAGNIR
-650 DEQARVYTKSDPHSL
+650 NEQIRVYTKSDPHSL

-670 NGALPHIQAWYDAFQ
+670 NGALPHIQAWYDAFH
-685 ITPDDSLYVAPENRV
+685 ITPSDPLYVAPENRV
-700 NIW
+700 NVW

>member
-1 MGERFTRIGKYRN
+1 
-14 ELITNFIIMC
+14 
-24 MNKRNYLTAAAM
+24 MNKKNYVAVATLAFAMLT
-36 ALAVLSSCGGQKEAR
+36 SCAGQKEAKS
-51 NTSGIDLAN
+51 TSGIDLAN

-66 AGQDF
+66 AGTDF

-96 QLAENNQKQLREL
+96 ELFENSQKQLREL
-109 IEGLASQQNEAGTVA
+109 IEGLAAQKNNQAGSAA
-124 QKIGDLYNIAMDSVA
+124 QKIGDLYNMAMDSVTL
-139 RNEQGFAP
+139 NKQGAEP
-147 VKPMLDKIAA
+147 VKAMLDKIAGMK
-157 LTDKSQIIP
+157 DKSEIVP
-166 MSVEM
+166 MMTEM
-171 RRFQG
+171 AHIG

-181 NFYVYADPKN
+181 HSYVYADPKN
-191 SALNIFQMGQGGIN
+191 SSLNIFQMGQGGIN
-205 LGEKEYYLDTDSITE
+205 LGEKEYYLDTDSITQ
-220 NIRNE
+220 NIRE
-225 YKKYIAKLFALSGF
+225 QYKLYIGKLFQLAGF
-239 SEAEAQQ
+239 SEADAQQ

-253 IETSIAK
+253 IETAIAK
-260 VSRSAAELR
+260 VSRSATELR
-269 NPEANYH
+269 DPEANYH
-276 KMSYADLKKRIP
+276 KMSFDELKKTIA
-288 GIDWDAFMTGLG
+288 GIDWDTYMKGLG

-311 VESIQEVARLISAL
+311 VEPIQEVARLMNTL
-325 PVSKHVSYLEYNL
+325 PLSKHVSYLEYNL

-355 DFYGKVMSGRQ
+355 DFYGKVLSGRQ

-394 YFPAAAKERMLKL
+394 YFPAAAKERMVKL
-407 VENLRVALGER
+407 VKNLQTALGER
-418 IDAQEWMSDSTKV
+418 IDAQEWMSDSTKI
-431 RAHEKLDAFRVKV
+431 RAHEKLATFHVKV

-455 LEIKKDSYWANVCRA
+455 LEIKNDSYWANVCRA
-470 SEWGFNDMISRL
+470 SEWGFNDMYSRI
-482 GKPVDRD
+482 GKPVDKD

-518 PFFNMDADDAAN
+518 PFFNMEADDAAN

-548 QGRQFDKN
+548 QGRQFDKD
-556 GNLTDWWAE
+556 GNLTDWWAP

-583 NIEVLPG
+583 KIEVLPG
-590 LKGNGQLT
+590 LQANGELT

-612 YLAFRNATKD
+612 YLAFQNATKD
-622 APLEVKEG
+622 APLGVVDG

-636 FFIAYATLWAGNIR
+636 FFLAYATLWAGNIR
-650 DEQARVYTKSDPHSL
+650 DEQIRVYTKSDPHSL

-670 NGALPHIQAWYDAFQ
+670 NGALPHIQAWYDAFH
-685 ITPDDSLYVAPENRV
+685 ITPSDSLYVAPENRV
-700 NIW
+700 NVW

>member
-1 MGERFTRIGKYRN
+1 
-14 ELITNFIIMC
+14 
-24 MNKRNYLTAAAM
+24 MNKKNYVAVATLAFAMLT
-36 ALAVLSSCGGQKEAR
+36 SCAGQKEAKS
-51 NTSGIDLAN
+51 TSGIDLAN

-66 AGQDF
+66 AGTDF

-96 QLAENNQKQLREL
+96 ELFENSQKQLREL
-109 IEGLASQQNEAGTVA
+109 IEGLAAQKNNQAGSAA
-124 QKIGDLYNIAMDSVA
+124 QKIGDLYNMAMDSVTL
-139 RNEQGFAP
+139 NKQGAEP
-147 VKPMLDKIAA
+147 VKAMLDKIAGMK
-157 LTDKSQIIP
+157 DKSEIVP
-166 MSVEM
+166 MMTEM
-171 RRFQG
+171 AHIG

-181 NFYVYADPKN
+181 RSYVYADPKN
-191 SALNIFQMGQGGIN
+191 SSLNIFQMGQGGIN
-205 LGEKEYYLDTDSITE
+205 LGEKEYYLDTDSITQ
-220 NIRNE
+220 NIRE
-225 YKKYIAKLFALSGF
+225 QYKLYIGKLFQLAGF
-239 SEAEAQQ
+239 SEADAQQ

-253 IETSIAK
+253 VETAIAK
-260 VSRSAAELR
+260 VSRSATELR
-269 NPEANYH
+269 DPEANYH
-276 KMSYADLKKRIP
+276 KMSFDELKKTIS
-288 GIDWDAFMTGLG
+288 GIDWDAYMKGLG

-311 VESIQEVARLISAL
+311 VEPIQEVARLMNTL
-325 PVSKHVSYLEYNL
+325 PLSKHVSYLEYNL

-355 DFYGKVMSGRQ
+355 DFYGKVLSGRQ

-394 YFPAAAKERMLKL
+394 YFPAAAKERMVKL
-407 VENLRVALGER
+407 VKNLQTVLGER
-418 IDAQEWMSDSTKV
+418 IDAQEWMSDSTKI
-431 RAHEKLDAFRVKV
+431 RAHEKLAAFHVKV

-455 LEIKKDSYWANVCRA
+455 LEIKNDSYWANVCRA
-470 SEWGFNDMISRL
+470 SEWGFNDMYSRI
-482 GKPVDRD
+482 GKPVDKD

-518 PFFNMDADDAAN
+518 PFFNMEADDAAN

-548 QGRQFDKN
+548 QGRQFDKD
-556 GNLTDWWAE
+556 GNLTDWWAP

-583 NIEVLPG
+583 KIEVLPG
-590 LKGNGQLT
+590 LQANGELT

-612 YLAFRNATKD
+612 YLAFQNATKD
-622 APLEVKEG
+622 APLGVVDG

-636 FFIAYATLWAGNIR
+636 FFLAYATLWAGNIR
-650 DEQARVYTKSDPHSL
+650 DEQIRVYTKSDPHSL

-670 NGALPHIQAWYDAFQ
+670 NGALPHIQAWYDAFH
-685 ITPDDSLYVAPENRV
+685 ITPSDPLYVAPENRV
-700 NIW
+700 NVW

>member
-1 MGERFTRIGKYRN
+1 
-14 ELITNFIIMC
+14 
-24 MNKRNYLTAAAM
+24 MNKKNYVAVATLAFAMLT
-36 ALAVLSSCGGQKEAR
+36 SCAGQKEAKS
-51 NTSGIDLAN
+51 TSGIDLAN

-66 AGQDF
+66 AGTDF

-96 QLAENNQKQLREL
+96 ELFENSQKQLREL
-109 IEGLASQQNEAGTVA
+109 IEGLAAQKNNQAGSAA
-124 QKIGDLYNIAMDSVA
+124 QKIGDLYNMAMDSVTL
-139 RNEQGFAP
+139 NKQGAEP
-147 VKPMLDKIAA
+147 VKAMLDKIAGMK
-157 LTDKSQIIP
+157 DKSEIVP
-166 MSVEM
+166 MMTEM
-171 RRFQG
+171 AHIG

-181 NFYVYADPKN
+181 HSYVYADPKN
-191 SALNIFQMGQGGIN
+191 SSLNIFQMGQGGIN
-205 LGEKEYYLDTDSITE
+205 LGEKEYYLDTDSITQ
-220 NIRNE
+220 NIRE
-225 YKKYIAKLFALSGF
+225 QYKLYIGKLFQLAGF
-239 SEAEAQQ
+239 SEADAQQ

-253 IETSIAK
+253 IETAIAK
-260 VSRSAAELR
+260 VSRSATELR
-269 NPEANYH
+269 DPEANYH
-276 KMSYADLKKRIP
+276 KLSFDELKKTIA
-288 GIDWDAFMTGLG
+288 GIDWDAYMKGLG

-311 VESIQEVARLISAL
+311 VEPIQEVARLMNTL
-325 PVSKHVSYLEYNL
+325 PLSKHVSYLEYNL

-355 DFYGKVMSGRQ
+355 DFYGKVLSGRQ

-394 YFPAAAKERMLKL
+394 YFPAAAKERMVKL
-407 VENLRVALGER
+407 VKNLQTALGER
-418 IDAQEWMSDSTKV
+418 IDAQEWMSDSTKI
-431 RAHEKLDAFRVKV
+431 RAHEKLATFHVKV

-455 LEIKKDSYWANVCRA
+455 LEIKNDSYWANVCRA
-470 SEWGFNDMISRL
+470 SEWGFNDMYSRI
-482 GKPVDRD
+482 GKPVDKD

-518 PFFNMDADDAAN
+518 PFFNMEADDAAN

-548 QGRQFDKN
+548 QGRQFDKD
-556 GNLTDWWAE
+556 GNLTDWWAP

-583 NIEVLPG
+583 KIEVLPG
-590 LKGNGQLT
+590 LQANGELT

-612 YLAFRNATKD
+612 YLAFQNATKD
-622 APLEVKEG
+622 APLGVVDG

-636 FFIAYATLWAGNIR
+636 FFLAYATLWAGNIR
-650 DEQARVYTKSDPHSL
+650 DEQIRVYTKSDPHSL

-670 NGALPHIQAWYDAFQ
+670 NGALPHIQAWYDAFH
-685 ITPDDSLYVAPENRV
+685 ITPSDPLYVAPENRV
-700 NIW
+700 NVW

>member
-1 MGERFTRIGKYRN
+1 
-14 ELITNFIIMC
+14 
-24 MNKRNYLTAAAM
+24 MNKKNYVAVATLAFAMLT
-36 ALAVLSSCGGQKEAR
+36 SCAGQKEAKS
-51 NTSGIDLAN
+51 TSGIDLAN

-66 AGQDF
+66 AGTDF

-96 QLAENNQKQLREL
+96 ELFENSQKQLREL
-109 IEGLASQQNEAGTVA
+109 IEGLAAQKNNQAGSAA
-124 QKIGDLYNIAMDSVA
+124 QKIGDLYNMAMDSVTL
-139 RNEQGFAP
+139 NKQGAEP
-147 VKPMLDKIAA
+147 VKAMLDKIAG
-157 LTDKSQIIP
+157 LKDKSEIVS
-166 MSVEM
+166 MMTEM
-171 RRFQG
+171 AHIG

-181 NFYVYADPKN
+181 HSYVYADPKN
-191 SALNIFQMGQGGIN
+191 SSLNIFQMGQGGIN
-205 LGEKEYYLDTDSITE
+205 LGEKEYYLDTDSITQ
-220 NIRNE
+220 NIRE
-225 YKKYIAKLFALSGF
+225 QYKLYIGKLFQLAGF
-239 SEAEAQQ
+239 SEADAQQ

-253 IETSIAK
+253 IETAIAK
-260 VSRSAAELR
+260 VSRSATELR
-269 NPEANYH
+269 DPEANYH
-276 KMSYADLKKRIP
+276 KMSFDELKKTIA
-288 GIDWDAFMTGLG
+288 GIDWDAYMKGLG

-311 VESIQEVARLISAL
+311 VEPIQEIARLMNTL
-325 PVSKHVSYLEYNL
+325 PLSKHVSYLEYNL

-355 DFYGKVMSGRQ
+355 DFYGKVLSGRQ

-372 KRAVNSVN
+372 KRVVNSVN

-394 YFPAAAKERMLKL
+394 YFPAAAKERMVKL
-407 VENLRVALGER
+407 VKNLQTALGER
-418 IDAQEWMSDSTKV
+418 IDAQEWMSDSTKI
-431 RAHEKLDAFRVKV
+431 RAHEKLAAFHVKV

-455 LEIKKDSYWANVCRA
+455 LEIKNDSYWANVCRA
-470 SEWGFNDMISRL
+470 SEWGFNDMYSRI
-482 GKPVDRD
+482 GKPVDKD

-518 PFFNMDADDAAN
+518 PFFNMEADDAAN

-548 QGRQFDKN
+548 QGRQFDKD
-556 GNLTDWWAE
+556 GNLTDWWAP

-583 NIEVLPG
+583 KIEVLPG
-590 LKGNGQLT
+590 LQANGELT

-612 YLAFRNATKD
+612 YLAFQNATKD
-622 APLEVKEG
+622 APLGVVDG

-636 FFIAYATLWAGNIR
+636 FFLAYATLWAGNIR
-650 DEQARVYTKSDPHSL
+650 DEQIRVYTKSDPHSL

-670 NGALPHIQAWYDAFQ
+670 NGALPHIQAWYDAFH
-685 ITPDDSLYVAPENRV
+685 ITPSDPLYVAPENRV
-700 NIW
+700 NVW

>member
-1 MGERFTRIGKYRN
+1 
-14 ELITNFIIMC
+14 
-24 MNKRNYLTAAAM
+24 MNKKNYVAVATLAFAMLT
-36 ALAVLSSCGGQKEAR
+36 SCAGQKEAKS
-51 NTSGIDLAN
+51 TSGIDLAN

-66 AGQDF
+66 AGTDF

-96 QLAENNQKQLREL
+96 ELFENSQKQLREL
-109 IEGLASQQNEAGTVA
+109 IEGLAAQKNNQAGSAA
-124 QKIGDLYNIAMDSVA
+124 QKIGDLYNMAMDSVTL
-139 RNEQGFAP
+139 NKQGAEP
-147 VKPMLDKIAA
+147 VKAMLDKIAGMK
-157 LTDKSQIIP
+157 DKSEIVP
-166 MSVEM
+166 MMTEM
-171 RRFQG
+171 AHIG

-181 NFYVYADPKN
+181 HSYVYADPKN
-191 SALNIFQMGQGGIN
+191 SSLNIFQMGQGGIN
-205 LGEKEYYLDTDSITE
+205 LGEKEYYLDTDSITQ
-220 NIRNE
+220 NIRE
-225 YKKYIAKLFALSGF
+225 QYKLYIGKLFQLAGF
-239 SEAEAQQ
+239 SEADAQQ

-253 IETSIAK
+253 IETAIAK
-260 VSRSAAELR
+260 VSRSATELR
-269 NPEANYH
+269 DPEANYH
-276 KMSYADLKKRIP
+276 KMSFDELKKTIA
-288 GIDWDAFMTGLG
+288 GIDWDAYMKGLG

-311 VESIQEVARLISAL
+311 VEPIQEVARLMNTL
-325 PVSKHVSYLEYNL
+325 PLSKHVSYLEYNL

-355 DFYGKVMSGRQ
+355 DFYGKVLSGRQ

-394 YFPAAAKERMLKL
+394 YFPAAAKERMVKL
-407 VENLRVALGER
+407 VKNLQTALGER
-418 IDAQEWMSDSTKV
+418 IDAQEWMSDSTKI
-431 RAHEKLDAFRVKV
+431 RAHEKLATFHVKV

-455 LEIKKDSYWANVCRA
+455 LEIKNDSYWANVCRA
-470 SEWGFNDMISRL
+470 SEWGFNDMYSRI
-482 GKPVDRD
+482 GKPVDKD

-518 PFFNMDADDAAN
+518 PFFNMEADDAAN

-548 QGRQFDKN
+548 QGRQFDKD
-556 GNLTDWWAE
+556 GNLTDWWAP

-583 NIEVLPG
+583 KIEVLPG
-590 LKGNGQLT
+590 LQANGELT

-612 YLAFRNATKD
+612 YLAFQNATKD
-622 APLEVKEG
+622 APLGVVDG

-636 FFIAYATLWAGNIR
+636 FLLAYATLWAGNIR
-650 DEQARVYTKSDPHSL
+650 DEQIRVYTKSDPHSL

-670 NGALPHIQAWYDAFQ
+670 NGALPHIQAWYDAFH
-685 ITPDDSLYVAPENRV
+685 ITPSDPLYVAPENRV
-700 NIW
+700 NVW

>member
-1 MGERFTRIGKYRN
+1 
-14 ELITNFIIMC
+14 
-24 MNKRNYLTAAAM
+24 MNKKNYVAVATLAFAMLT
-36 ALAVLSSCGGQKEAR
+36 SCAGQKEAKS
-51 NTSGIDLAN
+51 TSGIDLAN

-66 AGQDF
+66 AGTDF

-96 QLAENNQKQLREL
+96 ELFENSQKQLREL
-109 IEGLASQQNEAGTVA
+109 IEGLAAQKNNQAGSAA
-124 QKIGDLYNIAMDSVA
+124 QKIGDLYNMAMDSVTL
-139 RNEQGFAP
+139 NKQGAEP
-147 VKPMLDKIAA
+147 VKAMLDKIAG
-157 LTDKSQIIP
+157 LKDKSEIVP
-166 MSVEM
+166 MMTEM
-171 RRFQG
+171 AHIG

-181 NFYVYADPKN
+181 HSYVYADPKN
-191 SALNIFQMGQGGIN
+191 SSLNIFQMGQGGIN
-205 LGEKEYYLDTDSITE
+205 LGEKEYYLDTDSITQ
-220 NIRNE
+220 NIRE
-225 YKKYIAKLFALSGF
+225 QYKLYIGKLFQLAGF
-239 SEAEAQQ
+239 SEVDAQQ

-253 IETSIAK
+253 IETAIAK
-260 VSRSAAELR
+260 VSRSATELR
-269 NPEANYH
+269 DPEANYH
-276 KMSYADLKKRIP
+276 KMSFDELKKTIA
-288 GIDWDAFMTGLG
+288 GIDWDAYMKGLG

-311 VESIQEVARLISAL
+311 VEPIQEVARLMNTL
-325 PVSKHVSYLEYNL
+325 PLSKHVSYLEYNL

-355 DFYGKVMSGRQ
+355 DFYGKVLSGRQ

-394 YFPAAAKERMLKL
+394 YFPAAAKERMVKL
-407 VENLRVALGER
+407 VKNLQTALGER
-418 IDAQEWMSDSTKV
+418 IDAQEWMSDSTKI
-431 RAHEKLDAFRVKV
+431 RAHEKLAAFHVKV

-455 LEIKKDSYWANVCRA
+455 LEIKNDSYWANVCRA
-470 SEWGFNDMISRL
+470 SEWGFNDMYSRI
-482 GKPVDRD
+482 GKPVDKD

-518 PFFNMDADDAAN
+518 PFFNMEADDAAN

-548 QGRQFDKN
+548 QGRQFDKD
-556 GNLTDWWAE
+556 GNLTDWWAP

-583 NIEVLPG
+583 KIEVLPG
-590 LKGNGQLT
+590 LQANGELT

-612 YLAFRNATKD
+612 YLAFQNATKD
-622 APLEVKEG
+622 APLGVVDG

-636 FFIAYATLWAGNIR
+636 FFLAYATLWAGNIR
-650 DEQARVYTKSDPHSL
+650 DEQIRVYTKSDPHSL

-670 NGALPHIQAWYDAFQ
+670 NGALPHIQAWYDAFH
-685 ITPDDSLYVAPENRV
+685 ITPSDPLYVAPENRV
-700 NIW
+700 NVW

>member
-1 MGERFTRIGKYRN
+1 
-14 ELITNFIIMC
+14 
-24 MNKRNYLTAAAM
+24 MNKKNYVAVATLAFAMLT
-36 ALAVLSSCGGQKEAR
+36 SCAGQKEAKS
-51 NTSGIDLAN
+51 TSGIDLAN

-66 AGQDF
+66 AGTDF

-96 QLAENNQKQLREL
+96 ELFENSQKQLREL
-109 IEGLASQQNEAGTVA
+109 IEGLAAQKNNQAGSAA
-124 QKIGDLYNIAMDSVA
+124 QKIGDLYNMAMDSVTL
-139 RNEQGFAP
+139 NKQGAEP
-147 VKPMLDKIAA
+147 VKAMLDKIAGMK
-157 LTDKSQIIP
+157 DKSEIVP
-166 MSVEM
+166 MMTEM
-171 RRFQG
+171 AHIG

-181 NFYVYADPKN
+181 HSYVYADPKN
-191 SALNIFQMGQGGIN
+191 SSLNIFQMGQGGIN
-205 LGEKEYYLDTDSITE
+205 LGEKEYYLDTDSITQ
-220 NIRNE
+220 NIRE
-225 YKKYIAKLFALSGF
+225 QYKLYIGKLFQLAGF
-239 SEAEAQQ
+239 SEADAQQ

-253 IETSIAK
+253 IETAIAK
-260 VSRSAAELR
+260 VSRSATELR
-269 NPEANYH
+269 DPEANYH
-276 KMSYADLKKRIP
+276 KMSFDELKKTIA
-288 GIDWDAFMTGLG
+288 GIDWDAYMKGLG

-311 VESIQEVARLISAL
+311 VEPIQEVARLMNTL
-325 PVSKHVSYLEYNL
+325 PLSKHVSYLEYNL
-338 LDAAASCLSDD
+338 LDVAASCLSDD

-355 DFYGKVMSGRQ
+355 DFYGKVLSGRQ

-394 YFPAAAKERMLKL
+394 YFPAAAKERMVKL
-407 VENLRVALGER
+407 VKNLQTALGER
-418 IDAQEWMSDSTKV
+418 IDAQEWMSDSTKI
-431 RAHEKLDAFRVKV
+431 RAHEKLATFHVKV

-455 LEIKKDSYWANVCRA
+455 LEIKNDSYWANVCRA
-470 SEWGFNDMISRL
+470 SEWGFNDMYSRI
-482 GKPVDRD
+482 GKPVDKD

-518 PFFNMDADDAAN
+518 PFFNMEADDAAN

-548 QGRQFDKN
+548 QGRQFDKD
-556 GNLTDWWAE
+556 GNLTDWWAP

-583 NIEVLPG
+583 KIEVLPG
-590 LKGNGQLT
+590 LQANGELT

-612 YLAFRNATKD
+612 YLAFQNATKD
-622 APLEVKEG
+622 APLGVVDG

-636 FFIAYATLWAGNIR
+636 FFLAYATLWAGNIR
-650 DEQARVYTKSDPHSL
+650 DEQIRVYTKSDPHSL

-670 NGALPHIQAWYDAFQ
+670 NGALPHIQAWYDAFH
-685 ITPDDSLYVAPENRV
+685 ITPSDPLYVAPENRV
-700 NIW
+700 NVW

>member
-1 MGERFTRIGKYRN
+1 
-14 ELITNFIIMC
+14 
-24 MNKRNYLTAAAM
+24 MNKKNYVAVATLAFAMLT
-36 ALAVLSSCGGQKEAR
+36 SCAGQKEAKS
-51 NTSGIDLAN
+51 TSGIDLAN

-66 AGQDF
+66 AGTDF

-96 QLAENNQKQLREL
+96 ELFENSQKQLREL
-109 IEGLASQQNEAGTVA
+109 IEGLAAQKNNQAGSAA
-124 QKIGDLYNIAMDSVA
+124 QKIGDLYNMAMDSVTL
-139 RNEQGFAP
+139 NKQGAEP
-147 VKPMLDKIAA
+147 VKAMLDKIAGMK
-157 LTDKSQIIP
+157 DKSEIVP
-166 MSVEM
+166 MMTEM
-171 RRFQG
+171 AHIG

-181 NFYVYADPKN
+181 HSYVYADPKN
-191 SALNIFQMGQGGIN
+191 SSLNIFQMGQGGIN
-205 LGEKEYYLDTDSITE
+205 LGEKEYYLDTDSITQ
-220 NIRNE
+220 NIRE
-225 YKKYIAKLFALSGF
+225 QYKLYIGKLFQLAGF
-239 SEAEAQQ
+239 SEADAQQ

-253 IETSIAK
+253 IETAIAK
-260 VSRSAAELR
+260 VSRSATELR
-269 NPEANYH
+269 DPEANYH
-276 KMSYADLKKRIP
+276 KMSFDELKKTIA
-288 GIDWDAFMTGLG
+288 GIDWDAYMKGLG

-311 VESIQEVARLISAL
+311 VEPIQEVARLMNTL
-325 PVSKHVSYLEYNL
+325 PLSKHVSYLEYNL

-355 DFYGKVMSGRQ
+355 DFYGKVLSGRQ

-394 YFPAAAKERMLKL
+394 YFPAAAKERMVKL
-407 VENLRVALGER
+407 VKNLQTALGER
-418 IDAQEWMSDSTKV
+418 IDAQEWMSDSTKI
-431 RAHEKLDAFRVKV
+431 RAHEKLATFHVKV

-455 LEIKKDSYWANVCRA
+455 LEIKNDSYWANVCRA
-470 SEWGFNDMISRL
+470 SEWGFNDMYSRI
-482 GKPVDRD
+482 GKPVDKD

-511 PAAILQP
+511 PAAILQS
-518 PFFNMDADDAAN
+518 PFFNMEADDAAN

-548 QGRQFDKN
+548 QGRQFDKD
-556 GNLTDWWAE
+556 GNLTDWWAP

-583 NIEVLPG
+583 KIEVLPG
-590 LKGNGQLT
+590 LQANGELT

-612 YLAFRNATKD
+612 YLAFQNATKD
-622 APLEVKEG
+622 APLGVVDG

-636 FFIAYATLWAGNIR
+636 FFLAYATLWAGNIR
-650 DEQARVYTKSDPHSL
+650 DEQIRVYTKSDPHSL

-670 NGALPHIQAWYDAFQ
+670 NGALPHIQAWYDAFH
-685 ITPDDSLYVAPENRV
+685 ITPSDPLYVAPENRV
-700 NIW
+700 NVW

>member
-1 MGERFTRIGKYRN
+1 
-14 ELITNFIIMC
+14 
-24 MNKRNYLTAAAM
+24 MNKKNYVAVATLAFAMLT
-36 ALAVLSSCGGQKEAR
+36 SCAGQKEAKS
-51 NTSGIDLAN
+51 TSGIDLAN

-66 AGQDF
+66 AGTDF

-96 QLAENNQKQLREL
+96 ELFENSQKQLREL
-109 IEGLASQQNEAGTVA
+109 IEGLAAQKNNQAGSAA
-124 QKIGDLYNIAMDSVA
+124 QKIGDLYNMAMDSVTL
-139 RNEQGFAP
+139 NKQGAEP
-147 VKPMLDKIAA
+147 VKAMLDKIAGMK
-157 LTDKSQIIP
+157 DKSEIVP
-166 MSVEM
+166 MMTEM
-171 RRFQG
+171 AHIG

-181 NFYVYADPKN
+181 HSYVYADPKN
-191 SALNIFQMGQGGIN
+191 SSLNIFQMGQGGIN
-205 LGEKEYYLDTDSITE
+205 LGEKEYYLDTDSITQ
-220 NIRNE
+220 NIRE
-225 YKKYIAKLFALSGF
+225 QYKLYIGKLFQLAGF
-239 SEAEAQQ
+239 SEADAQQ
-246 KVADVME
+246 KVVDVME
-253 IETSIAK
+253 IETAIAK
-260 VSRSAAELR
+260 VSRSATELR
-269 NPEANYH
+269 DPEANYH
-276 KMSYADLKKRIP
+276 KMSFDELKKTIA
-288 GIDWDAFMTGLG
+288 GIDWDAYMKGLG

-311 VESIQEVARLISAL
+311 VEPIQEVARLMNTL
-325 PVSKHVSYLEYNL
+325 PLSKHVSYLEYNL

-355 DFYGKVMSGRQ
+355 DFYGKVLSGRQ

-394 YFPAAAKERMLKL
+394 YFPAAAKERMVKL
-407 VENLRVALGER
+407 VKNLQTALGER
-418 IDAQEWMSDSTKV
+418 IDAQEWMSDSTKI
-431 RAHEKLDAFRVKV
+431 RAHEKLATFHVKV

-455 LEIKKDSYWANVCRA
+455 LEIKNDSYWANVCRA
-470 SEWGFNDMISRL
+470 SEWGFNDMYSRI
-482 GKPVDRD
+482 GKPVDKD

-518 PFFNMDADDAAN
+518 PFFNMEADDAAN

-548 QGRQFDKN
+548 QGRQFDKD
-556 GNLTDWWAE
+556 GNLTDWWAP

-583 NIEVLPG
+583 KIEVLPG
-590 LKGNGQLT
+590 LQANGELT

-612 YLAFRNATKD
+612 YLAFQNATKD
-622 APLEVKEG
+622 APLGVVDG

-636 FFIAYATLWAGNIR
+636 FFLAYATLWAGNIR
-650 DEQARVYTKSDPHSL
+650 DEQIRVYTKSDPHSL

-670 NGALPHIQAWYDAFQ
+670 NGALPHIQAWYDAFH
-685 ITPDDSLYVAPENRV
+685 ITPSDPLYVAPENRV
-700 NIW
+700 NVW

>member
-1 MGERFTRIGKYRN
+1 
-14 ELITNFIIMC
+14 
-24 MNKRNYLTAAAM
+24 MNKKNYVAVATLAFAMLT
-36 ALAVLSSCGGQKEAR
+36 SCAGQKEAKS
-51 NTSGIDLAN
+51 TSGIDLAN
-60 MDTTVS
+60 MDATVS
-66 AGQDF
+66 AGTDF

-96 QLAENNQKQLREL
+96 ELFENSQKQLREL
-109 IEGLASQQNEAGTVA
+109 IEGLAAQKNNQAGSAA
-124 QKIGDLYNIAMDSVA
+124 QKIGDLYNMAMDSVTL
-139 RNEQGFAP
+139 NKQGAEP
-147 VKPMLDKIAA
+147 VKAMLDKIAG
-157 LTDKSQIIP
+157 LKDKSEIVP
-166 MSVEM
+166 MMTEM
-171 RRFQG
+171 AHIG

-181 NFYVYADPKN
+181 HSYVYADPKN
-191 SALNIFQMGQGGIN
+191 SSLNIFKMGQGGIY
-205 LGEKEYYLDTDSITE
+205 LGEKEYYLDTDSITQ
-220 NIRNE
+220 NIRE
-225 YKKYIAKLFALSGF
+225 QYKLYIGKLFQLAGF
-239 SEAEAQQ
+239 SEADAQQ

-253 IETSIAK
+253 IETAIAK
-260 VSRSAAELR
+260 VSRSATELR
-269 NPEANYH
+269 DPEANYH
-276 KMSYADLKKRIP
+276 KMSFDELKKTIA
-288 GIDWDAFMTGLG
+288 GIDWDAYMKGLG

-311 VESIQEVARLISAL
+311 VEPIQEVARLMNTL
-325 PVSKHVSYLEYNL
+325 PLSKHVSYLEYNL

-355 DFYGKVMSGRQ
+355 DFYGKVLSGRQ

-380 GMLGELVGEMYVEK
+380 GMVGELVGEMYVEK
-394 YFPAAAKERMLKL
+394 YFPAAAKERMVKL
-407 VENLRVALGER
+407 VKNLQTALGER
-418 IDAQEWMSDSTKV
+418 IDAQEWMSDSTKI
-431 RAHEKLDAFRVKV
+431 RAHEKLAAFHVKV

-455 LEIKKDSYWANVCRA
+455 LEIKNDSYWANVCRA
-470 SEWGFNDMISRL
+470 SEWGFNDMYSRI
-482 GKPVDRD
+482 GKPVDKD

-501 YNPSTNEICF
+501 YNPSSNEICF

-518 PFFNMDADDAAN
+518 PFFNMEADDAAN

-548 QGRQFDKN
+548 QGRQFDKD
-556 GNLTDWWAE
+556 GNLTDWWAP

-583 NIEVLPG
+583 KIEVLPG
-590 LKGNGQLT
+590 LQANGELT

-612 YLAFRNATKD
+612 YLAFQNATKD
-622 APLEVKEG
+622 APLGVVDG

-636 FFIAYATLWAGNIR
+636 FFLAYATLWAGNIR
-650 DEQARVYTKSDPHSL
+650 DEQIRVYTKSDPHSL

-670 NGALPHIQAWYDAFQ
+670 NGALPHIQAWYDAFH
-685 ITPDDSLYVAPENRV
+685 ITPSDPLYVAPENRV
-700 NIW
+700 NVW

>member
-1 MGERFTRIGKYRN
+1 MDK
-14 ELITNFIIMC
+14 
-24 MNKRNYLTAAAM
+24 KNYLAVA
-36 ALAVLSSCGGQKEAR
+36 ALAFSVLTSCGGQKEAG

-85 TAEYSRYGTFD
+85 TAEYSRFGTFD
-96 QLAENNQKQLREL
+96 LLAENNQKQLREL
-109 IEGLASQQNEAGTVA
+109 IESLAAQQNEAGTAA
-124 QKIGDLYNIAMDSVA
+124 QKIGDLYNMAMDSVTL
-139 RNEQGFAP
+139 NEQGVAP
-147 VKPMLDKIAA
+147 VKPLLDRIAA
-157 LTDKSQIIP
+157 LSDKSQIIP
-166 MSVEM
+166 MSAEM
-171 RRFQG
+171 YRRNG

-181 NFYVYADPKN
+181 LSYVYADPKN
-191 SALNIFQMGQGGIN
+191 SAVNIFQMHQGGIN
-205 LGEKEYYLDTDSITE
+205 LGQKEYYLDTDSITE
-220 NIRNE
+220 NVRKE
-225 YKKYIAKLFALSGF
+225 YRKYIAKLFTLAGF
-239 SEAEAQQ
+239 SEADAQR
-246 KVADVME
+246 KTDDVME
-253 IETSIAK
+253 IETAIAK
-260 VSRSAAELR
+260 ASKNVVELR
-269 NPEANYH
+269 DPEANYH
-276 KMSYADLKKRIP
+276 KMTFAELKKQIP
-288 GIDWDAFMTGLG
+288 GIDWDAYVKTLG
-300 IQAPAELNVEQ
+300 IEAPAELNVEQ
-311 VESIQEVARLISAL
+311 VEPVKEVARLVNAL

-394 YFPAAAKERMLKL
+394 YFPAAAKERMVKL
-407 VENLRVALGER
+407 VKNLQVALGER

-431 RAHEKLDAFRVKV
+431 RAHEKLDAFHVKV

-449 WKDYSK
+449 WKDYSN
-455 LEIKKDSYWANVCRA
+455 LEVKNDSYWANVCRA
-470 SEWGFNDMISRL
+470 SEWGYNDMMGRI
-482 GKPVDRD
+482 GKPVDKD

-548 QGRQFDKN
+548 QGRQFDKD

-590 LKGNGQLT
+590 LKANGQLT
-598 LGENLADHGGLNVA
+598 LGENIADHGGLNVA

-622 APLEVKEG
+622 APLEVKDG

-636 FFIAYATLWAGNIR
+636 FFLAYATLWAGNIR
-650 DEQARVYTKSDPHSL
+650 DEQIRVYTKSDPHSL
-665 GKWRV
+665 GRWRV
-670 NGALPHIQAWYDAFQ
+670 NGALPHIQAWYDAFH

-700 NIW
+700 DIW